1 MSQATHQAKVASL
14 GLLFSLL
21 AFGLAVQAEPPGTA
35 TQPYQPPAPVA
46 PPVELP
52 AATEPAA
59 APEAPGTVAPAVTE
73 QSEQQGAPA
82 EDGGAAPDAQP
93 EAPGT
98 EAPAVT
104 EQPEQQGAPAEDGGG
119 APDAQ
124 EDPVD
129 ADAVAETPSER
140 EEQPEQDSLP
150 LDDLRTFAE
159 VFGRIK
165 SDYVEDVDDRE
176 LLASAIRGMLGGLD
190 PHSSY
195 LDTDAYR
202 ELRVGT
208 TGEFGGLGIEVG
220 MDDGFVKVIAPIDDT
235 PAQRAGM
242 QAGDLIV
249 RIDGKPVKGL
259 SLSEA
264 VTMMRG
270 KPGSEIEL
278 TVVREDEGNPL
289 KITIVRD
296 VIKVASVKSRTLEP
310 GYGYV
315 RVSNFQARTTEDLLK
330 AVADLKA
337 ENNAGLKGVVLDL
350 RNNPGGVLN
359 SAVGVSDAFLEEGLI
374 VYTMGRDEDAK
385 LEFKAGPDDV
395 LDGAP
400 LAVLVNSGSASASEI
415 VAGAL
420 QDQRRAVIMGEKTFG
435 KGSVQ
440 TIVPIDE
447 RTALKLT
454 TARYYTPSG
463 RSIQALGIEPDIEL
477 LRGKVAVDAD
487 PGVAPLKEAD
497 LMRHLDDPDDP
508 DAASDEASAEDLP
521 LAAEDYQLGEAL
533 NVLKGLSLFRGTAAR
548 QD

>member
-1 MSQATHQAKVASL
+1 VA
-14 GLLFSLL
+14 G
-21 AFGLAVQAEPPGTA
+21 PP
-35 TQPYQPPAPVA
+35 
-46 PPVELP
+46 E
-52 AATEPAA
+52 
-59 APEAPGTVAPAVTE
+59 
-73 QSEQQGAPA
+73 
-82 EDGGAAPDAQP
+82 GAAPDGAP
-93 EAPGT
+93 EADGPT
-98 EAPAVT
+98 PAEAPP
-104 EQPEQQGAPAEDGGG
+104 QAPAASEPE
-119 APDAQ
+119 AAK
-124 EDPVD
+124 E
-129 ADAVAETPSER
+129 VAEDDT
-140 EEQPEQDSLP
+140 DGLP

-165 SDYVEDVDDRE
+165 SDYVEDVEDGE

-195 LDTDAYR
+195 LDPDAYR
-202 ELRVGT
+202 DLRVGT

-220 MDDGFVKVIAPIDDT
+220 MEDGFVKVIAPIDDT

-259 SLSEA
+259 SLSDA
-264 VTMMRG
+264 VGLMRG

-278 TVVREDEGNPL
+278 TVVREGEGNPL
-289 KITIVRD
+289 KISIVRA

-310 GYGYV
+310 GYGYL
-315 RVSNFQARTTEDLLK
+315 RVSNFQARTTEDLL
-330 AVADLKA
+330 AEVAKLKTD
-337 ENNAGLKGVVLDL
+337 NKAGLKGVVLDL

-359 SAVGVSDAFLEEGLI
+359 AAVGVSDAFLEEGLI
-374 VYTMGRDEDAK
+374 VYTMGRDEEGK

-400 LAVLVNSGSASASEI
+400 LAVLVNGGSASASEI

-440 TIVPIDE
+440 TIVPIDD

-477 LRGKVAVDAD
+477 ARGNLAVSDEPD
-487 PGVAPLKEAD
+487 VAPLKEAD
-497 LMRHLDDPDDP
+497 LMRHLDDGDDANDAP
-508 DAASDEASAEDLP
+508 DAQERGADAGGDTTGDTEDGP
-521 LAAEDYQLGEAL
+521 LAAEDYQLSEAL
-533 NVLKGLSLFRGTAAR
+533 NVLKVLNLDLLGGAPAK
-548 QD
+548 

>member
-337 ENNAGLKGVVLDL
+337 ENKAGLKGVVLDL

-508 DAASDEASAEDLP
+508 DAASDAASAEDLP